1 MAHQHAR
8 IGFDCH
14 RQEIDEML
22 ARHRPGGF
30 VDFLDASAGKP
41 QRIDEERSDA
51 AAGIELQGGK
61 AFGREIRA
69 RSTALWI
76 FSTHSAAALR

>member
-22 ARHRPGGF
+22 ARRRPGGF

-41 QRIDEERSDA
+41 QRIDEERPDA

-61 AFGREIRA
+61 AFGAGDPR

-76 FSTHSAAALR
+76 FGTHSAAALR